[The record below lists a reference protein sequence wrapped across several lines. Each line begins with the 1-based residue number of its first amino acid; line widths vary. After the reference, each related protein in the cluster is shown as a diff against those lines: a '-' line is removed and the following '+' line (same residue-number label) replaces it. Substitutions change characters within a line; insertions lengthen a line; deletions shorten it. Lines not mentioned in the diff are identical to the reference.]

1 MPDPKTALDWS
12 KHMARPATAGAGA
25 VVADALLSYDVVPTW
40 QNEPR
45 QERLVSGPDLDLGTC
60 KQKGLPEKFCCPGVH
75 QLMLWLGTQS
85 VGKRLGAHN
94 DKASAKK
101 DGEDQ
106 KEDEEEGVQE
116 EEKEKKDGKADEK
129 KKKGGD
135 DADAGKRGRWANRSR
150 SHSLSPPASP
160 ACDWGGDVL
169 S

>member
-12 KHMARPATAGAGA
+12 KHMARPATAVAGA
-25 VVADALLSYDVVPTW
+25 VVEDGPLLSYDMVPTW

-60 KQKGLPEKFCCPGVH
+60 KQKGLPEKCCCAGVH

-101 DGEDQ
+101 DGEDR

-150 SHSLSPPASP
+150 SHS
-160 ACDWGGDVL
+160 CDWGGEVL